1 MPRLKHAKW
10 RITYH
15 IVWIPKYR
23 KKILKG
29 RIAETLRKAIM
40 DKTRELDV
48 ETIALAVMPDHIHLI
63 VSAPP
68 SISPSELV
76 KHLKG
81 YTARR
86 LGEEYP

>member
-1 MPRLKHAKW
+1 MPRRKHAKW

-40 DKTRELDV
+40 DKT
-48 ETIALAVMPDHIHLI
+48 
-63 VSAPP
+63 
-68 SISPSELV
+68 
-76 KHLKG
+76 
-81 YTARR
+81 
-86 LGEEYP
+86 